1 MRQEENAGGEG
12 AVHTAQNQRLLYW
25 PMLKAGDDPK
35 EFKGNQMTTNPKR
48 RDSQTRP
55 QGSDEDNTTLITGP
69 VVDDAAL
76 HGLLKRVRDSGLRLL
91 SVNQVEN
98 ALADDDISEQS
109 DHVASD
115 LNEKGGRE

>member
-1 MRQEENAGGEG
+1 
-12 AVHTAQNQRLLYW
+12 
-25 PMLKAGDDPK
+25 
-35 EFKGNQMTTNPKR
+35 MTKDNNPKPNSKSDLEQSNLYQIR
-48 RDSQTRP
+48 VKGCLDP
-55 QGSDEDNTTLITGP
+55 QWADWFEGMAVTSDEDNTTLITGP